1 MRLTPQRS
9 YSLLEKHAC
18 FVSDACD
25 KCGQILGLV
34 RFTRS
39 GERGVWCSGEF
50 RDGAGAHRPG
60 TCRHCKAR
68 LPEGKRRGAVFCDD
82 ACRKAANRQSSL
94 LRSSQ
99 TEKLSRTKPA
109 NYAAFS
115 LEKSR
120 DGRLARDCSTASETR
135 QISEQAEVS
144 AGERVPKEKE
154 EVRPVVARR
163 TRLRAI

>member
-39 GERGVWCSGEF
+39 GERGVWCSGEC

-68 LPEGKRRGAVFCDD
+68 LPEGKRRGTVFCDD
-82 ACRKAANRQSSL
+82 ACRKAANRQSGL
-94 LRSSQ
+94 LQSSQ
-99 TEKLSRTKPA
+99 THELSRTKPSI
-109 NYAAFS
+109 YAGFS
-115 LEKSR
+115 VGKQAL
-120 DGRLARDCSTASETR
+120 GIARHPAALDA
-135 QISEQAEVS
+135 
-144 AGERVPKEKE
+144 
-154 EVRPVVARR
+154 
-163 TRLRAI
+163 